1 MTSPPCCLLLL
12 LCRML
17 LHKELD
23 AVKGGEANLQVYCSP
38 FSRTVET
45 ATLAVGKA
53 GLTDHTARFQV
64 SLFGGYNRGQFV
76 LAFSL

>member
-1 MTSPPCCLLLL
+1 
-12 LCRML
+12 ML

-45 ATLAVGKA
+45 ATLAAGKA

-64 SLFGGYNRGQFV
+64 SRFRVIIGGSFLVICPLMKLF
-76 LAFSL
+76 